1 MKYKNYTLF
10 VESIMHFDKLYRL
23 FLSHVKRW
31 LSQSDIRDIT
41 PAQAMILFHLEQKT
55 IKMTDILSNDF
66 YFASNPAY
74 NIKKMVEN
82 GYIHTGQSKED
93 RRLLLL
99 SLTKKGEILHGKLEV
114 FFNLHIAKLEKS
126 GMTLSHFQEQKTY
139 MEQIEHLLL
148 MSPSITLRS
157 HVQNSSYRQKEC
169 DMGSS

>member
-10 VESIMHFDKLYRL
+10 VESIMQFDKVYRL

-41 PAQAMILFHLEQKT
+41 PVQAMILFHLEEKT
-55 IKMTDILSNDF
+55 LKMTDILSNNF

-82 GYIHTGQSKED
+82 GYIHTGQSEED
-93 RRLLLL
+93 KRLLLI
-99 SLTKKGEILHGKLEV
+99 SLTKKGEILHGQLEA
-114 FFNLHIAKLEKS
+114 FFNVHIAKLEKN
-126 GMTLSHFQEQKTY
+126 GVTLSRFQEQRTY

-148 MSPSITLRS
+148 MSPSIALRGS
-157 HVQNSSYRQKEC
+157 AHTFPYRGEMSS
-169 DMGSS
+169 SS